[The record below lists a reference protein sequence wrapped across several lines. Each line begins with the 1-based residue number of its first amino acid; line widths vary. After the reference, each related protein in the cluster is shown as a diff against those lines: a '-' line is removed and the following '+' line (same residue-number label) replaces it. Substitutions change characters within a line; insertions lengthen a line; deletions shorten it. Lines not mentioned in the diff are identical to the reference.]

1 MCLTVADKAYLVRQ
15 LVPRSYHFD
24 GYNEL
29 NCQNSRDKPFF
40 ADNVIQMGEYYLT
53 IRMENKNQIVLEFD
67 SVCPSGEITFKP
79 YKLSL
84 ETYVSKLQKAIQEG
98 CDFISFEIIPHYTYD
113 YDFCSSIRC
122 SLKNEDCIQL
132 RKNQHQKVLA
142 AVSFN
147 TSEVKKALAMYFEI
161 IKTTEGDNI
170 IMKKSKNNIFG
181 MNIEMGLSKDP
192 NIASTLMG
200 VAVRSPENGN
210 WYTFDIA
217 NNTRKNLA
225 NMKMGNFPIFLLPI
239 AKLEVGDLI
248 KKDGKYY
255 YVKAVNANNT
265 ITLIGAADGVI
276 REMLKEESIIPGMT
290 LYVKVVAFDTN
301 SLMDVGS
308 KENMGGSV
316 IAAMCMMNWANGNKD
331 EFSLDNIN
339 DDSFNG
345 LGSCM
350 PMLMAMNGGDIG
362 SMFSNNEGGINFPM
376 LMMLGSGEG
385 EANDM
390 TMMLAI
396 SQLLGGNQKNP
407 ISEMLSP
414 VISDVPASAE
424 KVICEKCNEVYPA
437 GANFCSKCG
446 GATKAIATSC
456 KKCGAVL
463 MDGAMFCHKCGAKA
477 TADTCPNCGK
487 EVSDDENFCSGCGTN
502 LKAETAAPAESNA
515 EEAPESK

>member
-1 MCLTVADKAYLVRQ
+1 MTVADKASLVRQ
-15 LVPRSYHFD
+15 LVPKSYHFD

-53 IRMENKNQIVLEFD
+53 VRMTNKNEIVLEYG
-67 SVCPSGEITFKP
+67 SVCPKGEITFKP

-84 ETYVSKLQKAIQEG
+84 ETYVSKLKAAIQEG
-98 CDFISFEIIPHYTYD
+98 CDFISFEIFPQYNYD
-113 YDFCSSIRC
+113 SCSRVC
-122 SLKNEDCIQL
+122 SFKNEDCTAM
-132 RKNQHQKVLA
+132 RKDHPKKVLA

-161 IKTTEGDNI
+161 IKTTEGDD
-170 IMKKSKNNIFG
+170 IMRKSKNNIFG
-181 MNIEMGLSKDP
+181 MNFEMGLSKDP
-192 NIASTLMG
+192 NIAATLMG

-255 YVKAVNANNT
+255 YVKSVNPNNT

-290 LYVKVVAFDTN
+290 LYVKVVAFDTK

-308 KENMGGSV
+308 KENMGGNV

-331 EFSLDNIN
+331 EFSLDSIN

-362 SMFSNNEGGINFPM
+362 SMFSNSEGGINFPM

-385 EANDM
+385 ETNDM
-390 TMMLAI
+390 TMMLVL

-414 VISDVPASAE
+414 VISDAPVSEE
-424 KVICEKCNEVYPA
+424 KVICEKCNETYPA
-437 GANFCSKCG
+437 GTNFCSKCG
-446 GATKAIATSC
+446 SATKALATTC

-487 EVSDDENFCSGCGTN
+487 EVSSDENFCSGCGTN
-502 LKAETAAPAESNA
+502 LKAETVAPADTKA
-515 EEAPESK
+515 EETPAEGK